1 MNIRTPAAC
10 CHKHR
15 SNNEVKWK
23 TLMNTSTL
31 PRSPTSLY
39 IPVAGSKYTTVWW
52 NKHSRTNTHTHS
64 SREPWELG
72 LNSIFLS
79 FLIFFSWFPAH
90 RKRRGQAQSVPA
102 LWGMAQPHW
111 LSWGLKHKSAISCN
125 RTRLG
130 SRCSARTARWGSG
143 KKKKFFFTNY
153 HCQNYRA
160 GLKISLN
167 MLQVCYHCIGP
178 LPGQSA
184 KTSKIELIAK
194 L

>member
-52 NKHSRTNTHTHS
+52 NKHSRTHTHKHTVRESPESWDWIKS
-64 SREPWELG
+64 S
-72 LNSIFLS
+72 LS

-143 KKKKFFFTNY
+143 KKKIKKIFFLLITTARITG
-153 HCQNYRA
+153 QA
-160 GLKISLN
+160 WKSLWT
-167 MLQVCYHCIGP
+167 CCR
-178 LPGQSA
+178 SA
-184 KTSKIELIAK
+184 TIVSVLSQDKVLRQAN
-194 L
+194 

>member
-52 NKHSRTNTHTHS
+52 NKHSRAHTHTHTVRESPESWDWIKSFSPFS
-64 SREPWELG
+64 SSFHGFLPTEREEGRHSQSQRSEEWPSLTDRPGDW
-72 LNSIFLS
+72 NTNQP
-79 FLIFFSWFPAH
+79 FPAI
-90 RKRRGQAQSVPA
+90 G
-102 LWGMAQPHW
+102 
-111 LSWGLKHKSAISCN
+111 
-125 RTRLG
+125 LG
-130 SRCSARTARWGSG
+130 SAPAALLGQLAEAVA
-143 KKKKFFFTNY
+143 KKKNFTNY

-178 LPGQSA
+178 LSGQSA